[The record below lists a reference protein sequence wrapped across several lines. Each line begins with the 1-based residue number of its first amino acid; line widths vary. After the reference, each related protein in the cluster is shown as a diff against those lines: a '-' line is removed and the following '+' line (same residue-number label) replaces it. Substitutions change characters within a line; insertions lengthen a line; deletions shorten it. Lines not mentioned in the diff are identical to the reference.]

1 MITDET
7 GFRYHLIV
15 IFNYKIRSR
24 RPSDRASWLCSQFG
38 QASGGNRFSTEVSP
52 VADIRGGSMYFP
64 SGSIKER
71 VAYTSYHPDID
82 TSIPSG
88 SQQANGWKF
97 LVSSHTNCSTLAQI

>member
-38 QASGGNRFSTEVSP
+38 QASGGNRFSTEFAAWPCTIRRDAVSP
-52 VADIRGGSMYFP
+52 LADLRGASMYFP

-71 VAYTSYHPDID
+71 VPYTSYHPDMY

-88 SQQANGWKF
+88 S
-97 LVSSHTNCSTLAQI
+97 